1 MWCGSCGSKRAEGG
15 GREGGR
21 GRIFVCRG
29 LLYAGLSLK
38 LAEGILFSCVGL
50 EGICYGEETGVEK
63 CNY

>member
-1 MWCGSCGSKRAEGG
+1 
-15 GREGGR
+15 
-21 GRIFVCRG
+21 VCRG